1 MYYFSSFDG
10 MTFPVLSNLEVM
22 EQYSN
27 NYHFFLYFI
36 LQKSA
41 SYMSMLDRRGIG
53 KILQILF
60 YIFIF
65 CNFKNNTPPF

>member
-27 NYHFFLYFI
+27 NYNFFLYFI
-36 LQKSA
+36 LQK
-41 SYMSMLDRRGIG
+41 
-53 KILQILF
+53 KCILHVHVR
-60 YIFIF
+60 
-65 CNFKNNTPPF
+65 